1 MNAQAPNA
9 DKSAD
14 PATDSAAAAPEDS
27 GQHRYFDI
35 HPPVFW
41 PSAILA
47 LLFIAV
53 SLIVGAPMEAVFSAV
68 QDFISNNFG
77 WFLILSVNFYLFL
90 MIFIAFSKLGS
101 IRLGGKNAVP
111 DFSRLSWFSMLF
123 SAGMGIGILFWSV
136 AEPIYHFMEPPYG
149 ADSGPIA
156 AATTAMK
163 MTFLHWGLHP
173 WGIYALV
180 GMALAFFAFNRKLPL
195 AIRSIFYPLLGDRV
209 YGLWGDVIDVLAVL
223 ATLFGLAT
231 SLGFGVQQVNAGL
244 SHLFGLPNSPMIQ
257 VLLVAAITFAA
268 TLSVVSGLD
277 KGVKR
282 LSQLNINL
290 GAILLVFMLSL
301 GPTVL
306 ILDSLVQNL
315 GLYMADFFDT
325 AFWTE
330 SYRNGQWQ
338 NSWTVFY
345 WAWWISWSPFVGM
358 FIARI
363 SKGRTVR
370 EFVLSVLIIP
380 TLLTFLW
387 ITAFGG
393 AAIYIEMENMGAIA
407 GPVKENVAVAIYYLL
422 EQFPVSAVTNF
433 TAVVLVISFFIT
445 SSDSGSL
452 VVDAFTSGGKL
463 NSPVGQRIFWASM
476 EGAVAAVLLLGGGLA
491 ALQTASITTGLP
503 FAVLLLIMGYSLWK
517 GLSNEYETEKLRAKA
532 VERESYQELIHRLIR
547 QREEETEEERTDAA
561 EEAASETDSNLS

>member
-1 MNAQAPNA
+1 MEPMNQRPPAAE
-9 DKSAD
+9 AD
-14 PATDSAAAAPEDS
+14 PAPRAK
-27 GQHRYFDI
+27 RLFDI

-41 PSAILA
+41 PSSILA
-47 LLFIAV
+47 ALFIV
-53 SLIVGAPMEAVFSAV
+53 VTLLVGDPMQAVFSAM
-68 QDFISNNFG
+68 QDFISNNFA
-77 WFLILSVNFYLFL
+77 WFLVLSVNIYLFL
-90 MIFIAFSKLGS
+90 MLLIAFSRLGE
-101 IRLGGKNAVP
+101 IRLGGKTAVP

-136 AEPIYHFMEPPYG
+136 AEPIYHFMEPPRG
-149 ADSGPIA
+149 DLGPMDA
-156 AATTAMK
+156 AAMAMK
-163 MTFLHWGLHP
+163 TTFLHWGLHP

-180 GMALAFFAFNRKLPL
+180 GMALAFFTFNRRLPL
-195 AIRSIFYPLLGDRV
+195 AIRSIFYPLLGEKV
-209 YGLWGDVIDVLAVL
+209 HGFWGDLIDVLAVL

-244 SHLFGLPNSPMIQ
+244 HHLFGIPDNTTIQ
-257 VLLVAAITFAA
+257 VVLVAAITFAA
-268 TLSVVSGLD
+268 TLSVVSGID
-277 KGVKR
+277 HGVKR
-282 LSQLNINL
+282 LSQMNINL
-290 GAILLVFMLSL
+290 GAILLAFMLIL

-306 ILDSLVQNL
+306 ILDGFVQNL
-315 GLYMADFFDT
+315 GAYLSDFLYAS
-325 AFWTE
+325 FWTE
-330 SYRNGQWQ
+330 SYKEGNWQ

-393 AAIYIEMENMGAIA
+393 SAIYIEMNDIGKIA
-407 GPVKENVAVAIYYLL
+407 GPVKENVAVAIYFLL
-422 EQFPVSAVTNF
+422 EQFPLSWLANF
-433 TAVVLVISFFIT
+433 GAMVLVISFFVT

-463 NSPVGQRIFWASM
+463 NSPVGQRVFWATM

-503 FAVLLLIMGYSLWK
+503 FAILLLIMGYSLWK
-517 GLSNEYETEKLRAKA
+517 GLRKEYETEKLRAKA
-532 VERESYQELIHRLIR
+532 VERESYQELIQRLLE
-547 QREEETEEERTDAA
+547 QK
-561 EEAASETDSNLS
+561 EEADPGAQPDKVRKET

>member
-1 MNAQAPNA
+1 MSTPAETEPA
-9 DKSAD
+9 DT
-14 PATDSAAAAPEDS
+14 PRR
-27 GQHRYFDI
+27 HRFFDI

-41 PSAILA
+41 PSAFLA
-47 LLFIAV
+47 IFFIAV
-53 SLIVGAPMEAVFSAV
+53 SLIVGKPMEAVFSGM
-68 QDFISNNFG
+68 QSFISNNFS
-77 WFLILSVNFYLFL
+77 WLLVISVNLYLL
-90 MIFIAFSKLGS
+90 VMLYIAFSRYGE

-111 DFSRLSWFSMLF
+111 EFSRLSWFSMLF

-136 AEPIYHFMEPPYG
+136 AEPIHHFMEPPYG
-149 ADSGPIA
+149 GEGSLD
-156 AATTAMK
+156 AATMAMK
-163 MTFLHWGLHP
+163 TTFLHWGLHP

-180 GMALAFFAFNRKLPL
+180 GMSLAFFAFNRKLPL
-195 AIRSIFYPLLGDRV
+195 AIRSIFYPLLGEKIH
-209 YGLWGDVIDVLAVL
+209 GIWGDVIDVLAVL
-223 ATLFGLAT
+223 STLFGLAT

-244 SHLFGLPNSPMIQ
+244 YHLFGVPDNAAVQ
-257 VLLVAAITFAA
+257 VLLVAVITFAA

-277 KGVKR
+277 NGVKR
-282 LSQLNINL
+282 LSEININL
-290 GAILLVFMLSL
+290 AALLLAFLLIL

-306 ILDSLVQNL
+306 ILDSFVQNL
-315 GLYMADFFDT
+315 GVYLEDFFHS
-325 AFWTE
+325 ALWTE
-330 SYRNGQWQ
+330 SYRDSSWQ

-387 ITAFGG
+387 VTAFGG
-393 AAIYIEMENMGAIA
+393 SALYVEMENPGSIA

-422 EQFPVSAVTNF
+422 EHFPLSLITNF
-433 TAVVLVISFFIT
+433 AAMLLVISFFIT

-463 NSPVGQRIFWASM
+463 NSPVGQRVFWAAM
-476 EGAVAAVLLLGGGLA
+476 QGAIAAVLLLGGGLA

-503 FAVLLLIMGYSLWK
+503 FALLLIIMGYSLWK
-517 GLSNEYETEKLRAKA
+517 GLKNEYETEQLRVRT
-532 VERESYQELIHRLIR
+532 VERESYQELI
-547 QREEETEEERTDAA
+547 QRMIQQKQGQEAEQTAEDMEEKREGE
-561 EEAASETDSNLS
+561 